1 MVIDN
6 PLVQDTAQQT
16 MGEVIHSL
24 QYMALT
30 IPIPEHENEDG
41 ETVIQ
46 LSRAQMCGLR
56 NLIQC
61 SQAAV
66 ESCYNQIG
74 KELGQCQCS
83 KQHESEQPCNQ
94 NRQNEQD

>member
-1 MVIDN
+1 MIIDN
-6 PLVQDTAQQT
+6 PLVQETAQQT

-24 QYMALT
+24 QYMAMT
-30 IPIPEHENEDG
+30 IPIPEHENDDG

-61 SQAAV
+61 NQAAV

-74 KELGQCQCS
+74 KELNQCHCP
-83 KQHESEQPCNQ
+83 KADENVTRETG
-94 NRQNEQD
+94 

>member
-1 MVIDN
+1 MMLDN
-6 PLVQDTAQQT
+6 PLVQETAQQT

-24 QYMALT
+24 QYMAMT

-41 ETVIQ
+41 ETVIV

-61 SQAAV
+61 NQAAV
-66 ESCYNQIG
+66 ESCFYQIG
-74 KELGQCQCS
+74 QELKQCQC
-83 KQHESEQPCNQ
+83 NQ
-94 NRQNEQD
+94 APE

>member
-6 PLVQDTAQQT
+6 PLVQQTAQQT

-30 IPIPEHENEDG
+30 IPIPELENDDG

-46 LSRAQMCGLR
+46 LTRAQMCGLR

-61 SQAAV
+61 NQAAI
-66 ESCYNQIG
+66 ESCYEQIA
-74 KELGQCQCS
+74 KELRNCRCQS
-83 KQHESEQPCNQ
+83 KDSTSNAQAHVCG
-94 NRQNEQD
+94 